1 MYLCS
6 WRAHV
11 QLRVF
16 APILT
21 YLPSPDPAM
30 GRETKGG
37 SRQYSDKDM
46 ASHTKLKFRQP
57 GQTSTA
63 EVTSADLRRELLIAE
78 RKAQDKKRKAMG
90 LGPLPPLLLDGVAIV
105 DGEAKGE
112 EGGDAKR
119 RKMLESVVGLDRDDD
134 DEDEEEGDST
144 KNAADAKGKGKAK
157 DDDDE

>member
-1 MYLCS
+1 
-6 WRAHV
+6 
-11 QLRVF
+11 
-16 APILT
+16 
-21 YLPSPDPAM
+21 M

-90 LGPLPPLLLDGVAIV
+90 LGPLPPLLLDGVAI